1 MCTMGP
7 RLRMLVVLA
16 LGSLAAFAPS
26 AQATFP
32 GRNGEIFYR
41 VGWQS
46 RFGGPP
52 SSLEAV
58 NPRTR
63 VIRKLAACD
72 VPGCRWE
79 DLGVSPDGRRLALVE
94 VVLAPSA
101 AQVQV
106 LLMDTDG
113 RVQSRIPFPHDYTTT
128 RPRWSRDQSELVLRS
143 SVSGVPQLSLLG
155 LDGEDHGMAVQG
167 DTSTPNLSTGWGYSF
182 DWSSKGVL
190 AFLGTV
196 PGGCFT
202 QCRSELFVARP
213 GEAPRRITHRGA
225 GSQLSWSPNGRWI
238 AFARQ
243 TPGGDYFYGG
253 DIFIVRADGSQV
265 RRVTR
270 RTGFAP
276 SWSPDGKRIAFLRR
290 GVLYTVT
297 PRGTHLRKVKRIAE
311 DLEDPYTEGR
321 EVHSIDWQAGPV
333 VVP

>member
-1 MCTMGP
+1 
-7 RLRMLVVLA
+7 MLVVLA
-16 LGSLAAFAPS
+16 LGLLAAFAPS

-52 SSLEAV
+52 SSVEAV

-63 VIRKLAACD
+63 VIRKLATCD

-79 DLGVSPDGRRLALVE
+79 DLGVSPDGRHLALVE
-94 VVLAPSA
+94 VVLAPSVE
-101 AQVQV
+101 QVQV
-106 LLMDTDG
+106 VVMGPDG
-113 RVQSRIPFPHDYTTT
+113 RVESRIPFPHAYTTT
-128 RPRWSRDQSELVLRS
+128 RPRWSPNQSELILRS

-155 LDGEDHGMAVQG
+155 LDGGEHGMAVQG
-167 DTSTPNLSTGWGYSF
+167 DTSTPNLSTGWGHSF
-182 DWSSKGVL
+182 DWSSRGEI

-196 PGGCFT
+196 PAGCFM

-225 GSQLSWSPNGRWI
+225 GGQLSRSPNGRWI
-238 AFARQ
+238 AFARH
-243 TPGGDYFYGG
+243 TPGGGYFYGG
-253 DIFIVRADGSQV
+253 DIFIVRGDGSQI
-265 RRVTR
+265 RRVTY

-276 SWSPDGKRIAFLRR
+276 SWSPDGRRIAFLRR

-297 PRGTHLRKVKRIAE
+297 PRGTHLRRVKRIAE
-311 DLEDPYTEGR
+311 DLGDPYSEGR
-321 EVHSIDWQAGPV
+321 DVNSIDWQASPQLAR
-333 VVP
+333 

>member
-1 MCTMGP
+1 
-7 RLRMLVVLA
+7 MLVVVA
-16 LGSLAAFAPS
+16 LGLLAMFAPS

-32 GRNGEIFYR
+32 GRNGEIFHR

-46 RFGGPP
+46 RFGAPP
-52 SSLEAV
+52 SSVEAL
-58 NPRTR
+58 NLRTR

-79 DLGVSPDGRRLALVE
+79 DLGVSPDGRHLALVE
-94 VVLAPSA
+94 VVLASSA

-106 LLMDTDG
+106 LLMDTEG
-113 RVQSRIPFPHDYTTT
+113 RVESRIPFPHDYTTT
-128 RPRWSRDQSELVLRS
+128 RPRWSPNQSELVLRS

-155 LDGEDHGMAVQG
+155 LDGADHGLAAQG
-167 DTSTPNLSTGWGYSF
+167 DSSTPNLSTGWGNSF

-196 PGGCFT
+196 RDACFK

-213 GEAPRRITHRGA
+213 GEAPRRITYRGA

-243 TPGGDYFYGG
+243 TPGGGYFYGG
-253 DIFIVRADGSQV
+253 DIFIVRTDGSRA
-265 RRVTR
+265 RRITH

-297 PRGTHLRKVKRIAE
+297 PRGTHLRRVKRIAE
-311 DLEDPYTEGR
+311 DLSDPYTEGR
-321 EVHSIDWQAGPV
+321 DVNSIDWQARPKGGP
-333 VVP
+333 

>member
-1 MCTMGP
+1 
-7 RLRMLVVLA
+7 MLVVLA
-16 LGSLAAFAPS
+16 LGLLGTSVPS

-52 SSLEAV
+52 SSVEAV

-63 VIRKLAACD
+63 VTRTLGACD

-79 DLGVSPDGRRLALVE
+79 DLGVSPDGRHLALVE

-101 AQVQV
+101 EQVQV

-113 RVQSRIPFPHDYTTT
+113 RAESRIPFPHDYTTT
-128 RPRWSRDQSELVLRS
+128 RPRWSPNQSGLVLRS

-155 LDGEDHGMAVQG
+155 LDGGERGVVAQG
-167 DTSTPNLSTGWGYSF
+167 DTSTPNLSTGWGNSF

-196 PGGCFT
+196 PAGCFMK
-202 QCRSELFVARP
+202 CRSELFVVKP
-213 GEAPRRITHRGA
+213 GEAPLRITGRGA
-225 GSQLSWSPNGRWI
+225 GGQLSWSPNGRWI
-238 AFARQ
+238 AFGRQ
-243 TPGGDYFYGG
+243 TPGGGYFYGG

-265 RRVTR
+265 RRVTH

-276 SWSPDGKRIAFLRR
+276 SWAPDGKRIAFLRR
-290 GVLYTVT
+290 GVLHTVT
-297 PRGTHLRKVKRIAE
+297 PRGTHLRRVKRIAE
-311 DLEDPYTEGR
+311 DLGDPYTEGR
-321 EVHSIDWQAGPV
+321 DVNSIDWQARPQLAR
-333 VVP
+333 